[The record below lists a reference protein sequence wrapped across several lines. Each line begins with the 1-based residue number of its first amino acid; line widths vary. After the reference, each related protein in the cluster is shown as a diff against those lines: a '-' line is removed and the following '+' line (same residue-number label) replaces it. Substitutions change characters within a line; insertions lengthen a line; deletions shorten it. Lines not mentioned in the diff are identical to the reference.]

1 MGGILS
7 PARKTEGVVMIRL
20 IVNILFLIVLAVFI
34 ALNVSY
40 STSVNIFGRVFENIS
55 VVAVILLSIVLGVL
69 YSFLFYVSTY
79 LGKLQKGKIKEKKD
93 FTKKKEKELKTRE
106 KLLEKSSPAQV
117 VMEEENPLSLEEV
130 RSKRGRKKK
139 NQE

>member
-1 MGGILS
+1 
-7 PARKTEGVVMIRL
+7 MIRL

-79 LGKLQKGKIKEKKD
+79 LGRLQKGKIKEKKD
-93 FTKKKEKELKTRE
+93 FTIKKEKELKTRE
-106 KLLEKSSPAQV
+106 KLLEKSSPAQG

-130 RSKRGRKKK
+130 RSRKGRKKK
-139 NQE
+139 NKE

>member
-1 MGGILS
+1 
-7 PARKTEGVVMIRL
+7 MIRL

-79 LGKLQKGKIKEKKD
+79 LGRLQKGKIKEKKD
-93 FTKKKEKELKTRE
+93 FTIKKEKELKTRE

-130 RSKRGRKKK
+130 RSRKGRKKK
-139 NQE
+139 NKE